1 MVYETIN
8 TYAVES
14 GPEIFMCYVNDVT
27 GGFFMGFLYMAI
39 FLIMAI
45 GSFYITKK
53 ATGSGD
59 FPAGLTLGSWTT
71 LIFSI
76 LMRLVTCP
84 KLPLTSDL
92 ALGVTI
98 ALSFLSVLF
107 LYFSKD

>member
-1 MVYETIN
+1 MTYDTIN
-8 TYAVES
+8 NYAVES

-27 GGFFMGFLYMAI
+27 DGVFMGFLFLAI

-45 GSFYITKK
+45 GSFFVTKK
-53 ATGSGD
+53 TTGSGD
-59 FPAGLTLGSWTT
+59 FPVSLSLGSWTT

-98 ALSFLSVLF
+98 GLSFLSVLF
-107 LYFSKD
+107 LFFSKD